1 MLEATILHSNNYYT
15 VMVSTVSCKVN
26 FGVKISD
33 LKVTC
38 PNATHTTCNYICICE
53 GSQHCSVIPYII

>member
-38 PNATHTTCNYICICE
+38 PNATHTTCICE
-53 GSQHCSVIPYII
+53 GSQHCSVIPCII